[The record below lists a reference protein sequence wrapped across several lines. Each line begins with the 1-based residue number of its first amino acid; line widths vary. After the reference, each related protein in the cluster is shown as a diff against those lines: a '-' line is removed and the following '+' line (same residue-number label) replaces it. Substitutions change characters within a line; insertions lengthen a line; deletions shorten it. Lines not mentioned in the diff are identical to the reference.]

1 MQRGTIIKHHGSW
14 CLRYYETIVDGGS
27 RVRRKSFRKL
37 ASVSDEFPTKRSVLL
52 LAEKVLAPINIGSQT
67 PESSIRVVD
76 FIELVFLPH
85 VLKEL
90 RPATYKNYKK
100 DLYEKHLKT
109 LLGDIR
115 LRDFRTV
122 QGQRI
127 LRSIAPPSVG
137 TGSGRT
143 TLLRA
148 KAFLSSVFKHARR
161 EGVLDTANPMVDVS
175 VPGRPTKFRG
185 PVYSLEEINKITE
198 AVEKKPDKTALN
210 VILVAAFTG
219 LRMSELRGLRWNDF
233 DGTSLK
239 VVRSVWRTHIGP
251 PKTDD
256 SEGAVPVLP
265 LLRKLLEE
273 YRAKSKGEPDDY
285 IFAGERRGAPLNLA
299 NLANRVI
306 KPALKE
312 QEKSRIAF
320 LDEALKGQPADSRKA
335 VEEQNPVVKWKGW
348 HSFRRGLASN
358 LYSLGVQPKV
368 IQAILRH
375 SDIGTTLS
383 YYVQTPDDESRSALQ
398 KLEDRV
404 TDLSEDSNDDGE

>member
-1 MQRGTIIKHHGSW
+1 MQRGTILKHHGSW
-14 CLRYYETIVDGGS
+14 CLRYYETIVEGDQ
-27 RVRRKSFRKL
+27 RLRRKSFKRL
-37 ASVSDEFPTKRSVLL
+37 APVSDEYPTKRSVLL
-52 LAEKVLAPINIGSQT
+52 LAEKVLAPINVGSQT

-76 FIELVFLPH
+76 FIELIFLPY

-90 RPATYKNYKK
+90 RPATYKNYKR
-100 DLYEKHLKT
+100 DLYEKHLKK

-115 LRDFRTV
+115 LREFRTV
-122 QGQRI
+122 HGQRI

-137 TGSGRT
+137 NGSGRT

-161 EGVLDTANPMVDVS
+161 EGILDSANPMVDVS
-175 VPGRPTKFRG
+175 VPGRPTKFHG
-185 PVYSLEEINKITE
+185 PIYSIDEIDKISE
-198 AVEKKPDKTALN
+198 AVANNPDKTALI

-219 LRMSELRGLRWNDF
+219 LRMSELRGLRWGDF
-233 DGTSLK
+233 DGTSLR
-239 VVRSVWRTHIGP
+239 VARSVWRTHLGP

-265 LLRKLLEE
+265 LLQKLLEE
-273 YRAKSKGEPDDY
+273 YKLKTNGKPEDY

-306 KPALKE
+306 KPALKKE
-312 QEKSRIAF
+312 QHWK
-320 LDEALKGQPADSRKA
+320 DELKDQPEEVKKA
-335 VEEQNPVVKWKGW
+335 VEEQNPAVKWKGW
-348 HSFRRGLASN
+348 HAFRRGLASN

-368 IQAILRH
+368 IQAILRR

-383 YYVQTPDDESRSALQ
+383 YYVQTPDDESRAALQ
-398 KLEDRV
+398 KIEDWI
-404 TDLSEDSNDDGE
+404 TAL

>member
-14 CLRYYETIVDGGS
+14 CLRYYETIVDGG
-27 RVRRKSFRKL
+27 RRIRRRSFRRL
-37 ASVSDEFPTKRSVLL
+37 ASVSDEYPTKRSVLL

-85 VLKEL
+85 VLREL

-100 DLYEKHLKT
+100 DLYEKHLKQ

-122 QGQRI
+122 HGQRI
-127 LRSIAPPSVG
+127 LRSIPPPSVG
-137 TGSGRT
+137 NGSGRT

-161 EGVLDTANPMVDVS
+161 EGILDTPNPMVDVS

-185 PVYSLEEINKITE
+185 PVYAMDEINRVSE
-198 AVEKKPDKTALN
+198 AVVNNSDKTALV
-210 VILVAAFTG
+210 VILTAAFTG
-219 LRMSELRGLRWNDF
+219 LRMSELRGLRWSDF

-239 VVRSVWRTHIGP
+239 VARSVWRTHIGP

-265 LLRKLLEE
+265 LLQKFLEE
-273 YRAKSKGEPDDY
+273 YRLKTNGNPKDY

-306 KPALKE
+306 KPALKKKERE
-312 QEKSRIAF
+312 QAALLESLK
-320 LDEALKGQPADSRKA
+320 DESEEIRKA
-335 VEEQNPVVKWKGW
+335 VRDQNPLPVWKGW
-348 HSFRRGLASN
+348 HAFRRGLASN
-358 LYSLGVQPKV
+358 LYSLGVAPKV
-368 IQAILRH
+368 IQAVLRH

-383 YYVQTPDDESRSALQ
+383 YYVQTPDDESRAALQ
-398 KLEDRV
+398 KIEDWI
-404 TDLSEDSNDDGE
+404 TDL